1 MTQFLHL
8 ADNDFKVAII
18 HLLREPKKKKKSVQR
33 IKGTY
38 GHNERTDSESLK
50 RNESYFK
57 KQTAKN

>member
-1 MTQFLHL
+1 MTQFLDL

-18 HLLREPKKKKKSVQR
+18 HLLREPKKKKSVQR

-38 GHNERTDSESLK
+38 GHNERTDSVALK